1 MISKKMQAALNEQIN
16 EELYSSYLYLAMA
29 AWFESENLSGCASW
43 MRAQAQEE
51 QGHAMKFFGFIN
63 ECRGRVILKAIKET
77 TPLSTTMEE
86 PSKNWKSAMAAFE
99 AAFKHEQ
106 HITGCINDLVNLAV
120 AEKDHATNGLLQWFV
135 KEQVEEEASVDGIV
149 QKLKMAEKAPS
160 ALLMLDQAL
169 GQRK

>member
-29 AWFESENLSGCASW
+29 AWFESENLSGCAAW
-43 MRAQAQEE
+43 MRTQAQEE
-51 QGHAMKFFGFIN
+51 HGHAMKFFGFIN
-63 ECRGRVILKAIKET
+63 ECRGRVTLKAIKEPT
-77 TPLSTTMEE
+77 KE
-86 PSKNWKSAMAAFE
+86 WKSALAAFE

-106 HITGCINDLVNLAV
+106 HITGCINDLVNLAI
-120 AEKDHATNGLLQWFV
+120 AEKDHATNGFLQWLV
-135 KEQVEEEASVDGIV
+135 KEQVEEEASVDSIV
-149 QKLKMAEKAPS
+149 QKLKMAENAPG